1 MHVQAY
7 HGQGIFFRGVYAK
20 LQEKI
25 IYKASLRKKQN
36 IPMRK
41 RGYKRHK
48 NMKHETLRL
57 FGINA
62 AGIRCEIKS
71 FDDVLSR
78 LKPHIWMAQETKLKV
93 NEKIDCDSLNDF
105 QLFYLSRQHSQGGGL
120 ALGVHKMFEST
131 FINGGDDDTEVMSV
145 LVVVGNIPIRIIIG
159 YGVQENT
166 LKEKKEKY
174 WDLIEK

>member
-1 MHVQAY
+1 
-7 HGQGIFFRGVYAK
+7 
-20 LQEKI
+20 
-25 IYKASLRKKQN
+25 
-36 IPMRK
+36 
-41 RGYKRHK
+41 
-48 NMKHETLRL
+48 MKHEMLRL

-105 QLFYLSRQHSQGGGL
+105 QVWH
-120 ALGVHKMFEST
+120 
-131 FINGGDDDTEVMSV
+131 
-145 LVVVGNIPIRIIIG
+145 IPIRTIIG